1 MAFLSS
7 EELIIDATLTDI
19 GRDLISKGDG
29 SFRITQFAPVDT
41 EIDYGLYS
49 VLSDSIVAPADILMT
64 PILEPL
70 TNESANEQYELISI
84 AGNIQ
89 YLPSLTGDSAKTIDE
104 FSGGTSTAATI
115 SVVPTSTYSSAPLPL
130 EIIDT
135 LYFVY
140 CNNMFLEVVDY
151 AAFLGVDSAFSY
163 AGYAVDADSTVN
175 TNNGRSLTTK
185 IRSKPID
192 EYTWDIYGNAP
203 VITGGKRTITTIVK
217 VKGAVS
223 GLTKNIVVTINE
235 IN

>member
-1 MAFLSS
+1 M
-7 EELIIDATLTDI
+7 
-19 GRDLISKGDG
+19 
-29 SFRITQFAPVDT
+29 
-41 EIDYGLYS
+41 
-49 VLSDSIVAPADILMT
+49 APADILMT